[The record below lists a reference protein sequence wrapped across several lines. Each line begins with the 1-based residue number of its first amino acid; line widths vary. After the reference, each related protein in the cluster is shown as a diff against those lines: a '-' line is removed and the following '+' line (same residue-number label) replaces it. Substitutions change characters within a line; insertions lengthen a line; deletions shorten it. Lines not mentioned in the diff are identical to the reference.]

1 MYFHTRTLF
10 FKSWKSGSNPIRSDY
25 KTTLSD
31 PIRSEMILPDPKS
44 ENIRSDR
51 IRIRLVSDRI
61 CTSLVEFETS
71 LHIFSIKDYMH
82 IVLNNST

>member
-1 MYFHTRTLF
+1 
-10 FKSWKSGSNPIRSDY
+10 
-25 KTTLSD
+25 
-31 PIRSEMILPDPKS
+31 MILPDPKS
-44 ENIRSDR
+44 EKIRSDR
-51 IRIRLVSDRI
+51 IRIRIRLVWDRI

>member
-1 MYFHTRTLF
+1 
-10 FKSWKSGSNPIRSDY
+10 
-25 KTTLSD
+25 
-31 PIRSEMILPDPKS
+31 MILPDPKS